1 VKKAEYDGAEARLLG
16 ELKTGSPAA
25 FAAAVQQYT
34 GPMLATARAIAG
46 AAHAEDIVQDAWI
59 RIYQQVETFEG
70 RSSLLTWIQR
80 IVANRAISV
89 LRKSGRELAVS
100 NIPGAGDVPDWFD
113 NWFDHKG
120 EWASAPPAWHT
131 SSPDALLTADE
142 LQTCLDAHLARM
154 PDNQRAVLVMRDMQG
169 LGFEEVSVIL
179 EISTANARV
188 LLHRARLRLVD
199 MVNRFEETGEC

>member
-1 VKKAEYDGAEARLLG
+1 MKEQKQDNTEAELLDALKSGEPDAFGRMVEA
-16 ELKTGSPAA
+16 
-25 FAAAVQQYT
+25 YT

-59 RIYQQVETFEG
+59 NIFQRIEGFEG
-70 RSSLLTWIQR
+70 RARLSTWVQR

-89 LRKSGRELAVS
+89 LRKSGRELTNS
-100 NIPGAGDVPDWFD
+100 DMCGDGEADDPD
-113 NWFDHKG
+113 WFDHKG
-120 EWASAPPAWHT
+120 HWAAAPPEWHT

-142 LQTCLDAHLARM
+142 LQACLDAHLARM

-169 LGFEEVSVIL
+169 LAFEELSSIL
-179 EISTANARV
+179 EISPGNARI